1 VTLLANTKPG
11 GSAAS
16 ITSAI
21 NSYVKELNL
30 PVGYHTGYVGQSKE
44 MGKAG
49 FYFALAF
56 MLSFIFMYIV
66 LAAQFESFIHPVTI
80 LLTLP
85 LSIPFGIFS
94 LLVMGQ
100 TVNIFSGLGLL
111 LLFGVVK
118 KNAILQIDHTNHL
131 RSQGMSRYDAII
143 QANRDRLR
151 PILMT
156 TIALV
161 AGMIPLVVSTG
172 AGSGTNRSIGVLVVG
187 GQSLCLLLTLLAVP
201 VFYSLFDD
209 LAEMRLFK
217 YVNRF
222 AEWLFGGV
230 KRRFVGATSSIFRS
244 INK

>member
-1 VTLLANTKPG
+1 TKPG
-11 GSAAS
+11 GSATS
-16 ITSAI
+16 ITAAI
-21 NSYVKELNL
+21 DQYVKELNL
-30 PVGYHTGYVGQSKE
+30 PSEYKTGYVGQSKE

-49 FYFALAF
+49 FYFLLAF

-94 LLVMGQ
+94 LLVTGQ
-100 TVNIFSGLGLL
+100 SVNIFSGLGLL

-118 KNAILQIDHTNHL
+118 KNAILQIDHTNNL
-131 RSQGMSRYDAII
+131 RSKGMSRYDAII

-161 AGMIPLVVSTG
+161 AGMIPLVIGSG
-172 AGSGTNRSIGVLVVG
+172 AGAATNRSIGVLVVG

-201 VFYSLFDD
+201 VFYSLFEDARESQVWGRIGSRFD
-209 LAEMRLFK
+209 NFK
-217 YVNRF
+217 
-222 AEWLFGGV
+222 GGM
-230 KRRFVGATSSIFRS
+230 G
-244 INK
+244 